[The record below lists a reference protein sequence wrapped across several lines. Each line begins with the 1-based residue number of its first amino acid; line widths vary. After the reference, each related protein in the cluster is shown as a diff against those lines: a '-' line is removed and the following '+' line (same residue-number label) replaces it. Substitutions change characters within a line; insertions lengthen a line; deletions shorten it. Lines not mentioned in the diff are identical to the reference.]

1 LPQPTTSPIESAEF
15 AAERGAPTTAKRRL
29 RIRWGK
35 ILVFLF
41 CLVPFGSLIW
51 KTYAGLLG
59 ADPVAVITH
68 ATGDWTLRFLLITL
82 AITPLRR
89 LSRQY
94 WLIQYRRMLGLFA
107 FFYGCLHLLTWIV
120 IDKFFDYHAM
130 LADIAKRRY
139 ITVGM
144 LGFALML
151 PLAVT
156 STRGWIRRLGR
167 RWTALH
173 RLIYFSAIAG
183 VIHYWW
189 LVKKDTTLPRMYA
202 LILAALLIY
211 RLGAWLFQKSRPP
224 TPLPPAIQQN
234 QRVRPD

>member
-1 LPQPTTSPIESAEF
+1 MSASIFARVEGAELPITAESAQPR
-15 AAERGAPTTAKRRL
+15 ARVAGRRSRF

-35 ILVFLF
+35 IFVFLL
-41 CLVPFGSLIW
+41 CLAPFSYLCW

-59 ADPVAVITH
+59 ADPDATLTH

-82 AITPLRR
+82 SVTPLRR
-89 LSRQY
+89 LTRQY

-107 FFYGCLHLLTWIV
+107 FFYGCLHLLIWIV
-120 IDKFFDYHAM
+120 IDRGLDVHTM
-130 LADIAKRRY
+130 LGDIAKRRY

-167 RWTALH
+167 RWTTLH

-189 LVKKDTTLPRMYA
+189 LVKKDISEPRLYA
-202 LILAALLIY
+202 IILAALLLY
-211 RLGAWLFQKSRPP
+211 RVAAWMAEKKATTA
-224 TPLPPAIQQN
+224 TPSP
-234 QRVRPD
+234 R